1 MVSDNG
7 RVALVIGATG
17 GIGSEAAK
25 ALIAQGWRVRGLTRD
40 ADKAAANFAWLG
52 PVAWVAGDAMH
63 AADVAAAAEGAEV
76 IFHGANPPAY
86 RNWRGLAVP
95 MLANV
100 IAAARAS
107 GARLIFPGNVY
118 NFGPDAWPLVDER
131 SPQHPLTRK
140 GAIRVEMEAMLATAA
155 RDGVRSLVVRAGDF
169 FGPHAPSSWFA
180 NIMVRPGKP
189 IRSVVYPGARN
200 TDHAFA
206 YLPDFA
212 ETIARIAAIER
223 RLPAFE
229 VLHFG
234 GHWLERGVEIAR
246 SIRRVAGNP
255 RAPILPLPSLLLR
268 LAAPFSAT
276 LRETIEMRYLWRV
289 PLRLDNR
296 KLIAL
301 IGEEPHTPL
310 DTAVRRSLEALRC
323 LPMRTETVRI
333 SVMPAR

>member
-1 MVSDNG
+1 MVSNNI
-7 RVALVIGATG
+7 RTALVIGATG
-17 GIGSEAAK
+17 GIGSEVAK
-25 ALIAQGWRVRGLTRD
+25 ALIGQGWRVRALTRSVE
-40 ADKAAANFAWLG
+40 KAATDFAG
-52 PVAWVAGDAMH
+52 PTPVEWVAGDAMR
-63 AADVAAAAEGAEV
+63 AADMAAAAEGAEV
-76 IFHGANPPAY
+76 IFHGANPPGY
-86 RNWRGLAVP
+86 RDWRSLALP
-95 MLANV
+95 MLVNA

-118 NFGPDAWPLVDER
+118 NFGPDAWPLVDEH

-140 GAIRVEMEAMLATAA
+140 GAIRVEMEAILGNAA
-155 RDGVRSLVVRAGDF
+155 REGVRSLVVRAGDF

-189 IRSVVYPGARN
+189 IRSVVYPGAR
-200 TDHAFA
+200 DIGHAFA
-206 YLPDFA
+206 YLPDLA
-212 ETIARIAAIER
+212 ETIARLAAIER

-255 RAPILPLPSLLLR
+255 RAPIRPLPSLLLR

-296 KLIAL
+296 KLVAL
-301 IGEEPHTPL
+301 IGEEPRTPL

-323 LPMRTETVRI
+323 LPVRTVA
-333 SVMPAR
+333 PAG